1 MKRREALVVLSSAAL
16 SVTGCGGGSGP
27 VDPSPPPPPP
37 SGSLTNVSGTITIP
51 SGASVAPDSLTLKVM
66 GQTATPS
73 AAGAF
78 SLGVSPIAP
87 TLAIAA
93 DSNGNGI
100 LAGFLDPATG
110 ATSITPRT
118 TGVVLCWFAMGGPF
132 LPANTKS
139 QVLSLLSADPRMDA
153 LGAVIAQRIA
163 VNARAVVDGDSQI
176 AAALAVV
183 LDALVPPGLQATETP
198 SLASV
203 PQVILT
209 PQVEQSGVRVRT
221 DNVITGIDFANYFRR
236 PVTVY
241 VYEVQTTT
249 NNVVTNIVP
258 ARLVAGPLTLGEP
271 TSLTPV
277 GGFLS
282 FLTGTTPFDPFTFGP
297 VALALN
303 GASDTTTF
311 EVVVLGPS
319 ANGVIPPFF
328 GAARYA
334 THVAGWNTA
343 ITTMFARTYFVDVV
357 YALFLEASGFA
368 SLLPTS
374 PSLVTAGTTTQNA
387 VGAPF
392 PPTGGNAG
400 LPPSTVG
407 LRAKFK
413 ALEAQVGLINSE
425 IDSYKSTAPST
436 MDPISAAA
444 LTLTS
449 TVDWRASLATGTNFV
464 AKLASPFSGARANGA
479 LSRLFNNLAEADR
492 GALWT
497 VKLSKASAT
506 ITPVSPTVDAGA
518 QVALAVVLSADL
530 TGTYEYRWTQNGTGS
545 TLSAPDAAEAIS
557 ITSLQKTVN
566 LITVAQQTGQI
577 SLQVE
582 VYEIQ
587 NFGGRLLTTT
597 ATTSVRI
604 LQRSTISPNPKALF
618 RGNQQLFTVSV
629 VGTLPAGAKYLWNVT
644 GTAGTI
650 GSIGV
655 VTTTVPTINYTA
667 VNQGD
672 DVLHVQITD
681 AAGLLLS
688 RSSAV
693 INVDPPGFIDFTISG
708 NWDQQKTPANGRY
721 FYGDMQAI
729 RSAAPVPNLDWLSI
743 VFNVAPDTSIG
754 VLLSIFVSP
763 THVFAAGQT
772 FPKVLAPIT
781 PTPGSW
787 QLTLA
792 KDQSDVENSDQFA
805 PAGTGTLTVVSASV
819 RGDGK
824 WVGSFAWTISNGSG
838 TITGTAAAVW

>member
-1 MKRREALVVLSSAAL
+1 M
-16 SVTGCGGGSGP
+16 
-27 VDPSPPPPPP
+27 
-37 SGSLTNVSGTITIP
+37 
-51 SGASVAPDSLTLKVM
+51 
-66 GQTATPS
+66 
-73 AAGAF
+73 
-78 SLGVSPIAP
+78 
-87 TLAIAA
+87 
-93 DSNGNGI
+93 
-100 LAGFLDPATG
+100 
-110 ATSITPRT
+110 
-118 TGVVLCWFAMGGPF
+118 
-132 LPANTKS
+132 
-139 QVLSLLSADPRMDA
+139 
-153 LGAVIAQRIA
+153 
-163 VNARAVVDGDSQI
+163 
-176 AAALAVV
+176 
-183 LDALVPPGLQATETP
+183 
-198 SLASV
+198 
-203 PQVILT
+203 
-209 PQVEQSGVRVRT
+209 
-221 DNVITGIDFANYFRR
+221 
-236 PVTVY
+236 
-241 VYEVQTTT
+241 
-249 NNVVTNIVP
+249 
-258 ARLVAGPLTLGEP
+258 
-271 TSLTPV
+271 
-277 GGFLS
+277 
-282 FLTGTTPFDPFTFGP
+282 
-297 VALALN
+297 
-303 GASDTTTF
+303 
-311 EVVVLGPS
+311 
-319 ANGVIPPFF
+319 
-328 GAARYA
+328 
-334 THVAGWNTA
+334 
-343 ITTMFARTYFVDVV
+343 
-357 YALFLEASGFA
+357 
-368 SLLPTS
+368 
-374 PSLVTAGTTTQNA
+374 
-387 VGAPF
+387 
-392 PPTGGNAG
+392 
-400 LPPSTVG
+400 
-407 LRAKFK
+407 
-413 ALEAQVGLINSE
+413 
-425 IDSYKSTAPST
+425 
-436 MDPISAAA
+436 
-444 LTLTS
+444 
-449 TVDWRASLATGTNFV
+449 
-464 AKLASPFSGARANGA
+464 
-479 LSRLFNNLAEADR
+479 
-492 GALWT
+492 
-497 VKLSKASAT
+497 
-506 ITPVSPTVDAGA
+506 
-518 QVALAVVLSADL
+518 VLSADL

-805 PAGTGTLTVVSASV
+805 PAGTGTLTVVSASL

-824 WVGSFAWTISNGSG
+824 WVGSFAFTISNGSG